1 MEVKTFAFLQIVV
14 FVALGI
20 QLFAAVTDAAD
31 DDDEVFTVEYCG
43 MNCTLQD
50 DGTWTACNKKIGEC
64 KCYHESGNTVGL
76 CLSTAYT
83 DFTQFGS
90 PSDSDLEA
98 AKPRHPDRLSQ

>member
-31 DDDEVFTVEYCG
+31 ADDVVFTVDYCG

-50 DGTWTACNKKIGEC
+50 DGSWTACTQKIGEC
-64 KCYHESGNTVGL
+64 KCYHESGSSVGL

-83 DFTQFGS
+83 DFTQFGG
-90 PSDSDLEA
+90 PSDSDLDA
-98 AKPRHPDRLSQ
+98 ATPRPADRLSR